1 LSVYL
6 SEDGQYLI
14 TPAVQGK
21 ISPLKGWRVMNNET
35 GEVSEIFSSINEARI
50 WATTQ
55 SSQLNHVGK

>member
-14 TPAVQGK
+14 TPAIQGK
-21 ISPLKGWRVMNNET
+21 ISPLKGWRVINNET

-55 SSQLNHVGK
+55 SSKLNNVGK